1 MRKVSIAYRAVT
13 KESGDRV
20 GVVTWGG
27 LSRYNFPLADA
38 ISLYNHYF
46 MELFW
51 KLREGNQNRLAGH
64 KVLMYVSSLL
74 LPLSD
79 HVKSQLPLRLIL
91 PFPSLFSYL

>member
-27 LSRYNFPLADA
+27 LSRYSFPLADA

-51 KLREGNQNRLAGH
+51 ELREVTRTALQGTR
-64 KVLMYVSSLL
+64 YVRMSAALTIT
-74 LPLSD
+74 
-79 HVKSQLPLRLIL
+79 QLPCEVSGTAQTYS
-91 PFPSLFSYL
+91 PFSFSFFLCL